1 MSHNLDNL
9 ISDLKS
15 LQNPVKA
22 KNCLWFFKTKKGEY
36 GYGDKFLG
44 LTNPQIR
51 ELVKKYQKTITL
63 SDVIFLLENSY
74 HECRLAALLI
84 LVYQFSHGDS
94 RSQKLIF
101 NLYLSHTSFINNWDL
116 VDLSAR
122 DIVGRYCYEQ
132 KESSILYNLA
142 KSQDLWERRISI
154 IATSFYIKNNNFAPT
169 IYISKKLLKDP
180 HDLIHKAVGWMLRE
194 VGKRDQSSLTD
205 FLNVHTTTMPRTAL
219 RYAIE
224 RLPEPL
230 RLHCLKLK

>member
-1 MSHNLDNL
+1 MTLNTL
-9 ISDLKS
+9 ISNLKS

-22 KNCLWFFKTKKGEY
+22 KNHLWFFKTGKGEY
-36 GYGDKFLG
+36 GEGDKFLG

-51 ELVKKYQKTITL
+51 ALVKKYQKSINL
-63 SDVIFLLENSY
+63 SEVISLLENPY

-84 LVYQFSHGDS
+84 LVYQYAHGDD
-94 RSQKLIF
+94 RTKKLVF

-122 DIVGRYCYEQ
+122 DIVGAYCYEQ
-132 KESSILYNLA
+132 KELSILYDLA
-142 KSQDLWERRISI
+142 KSKDLWERRISI
-154 IATSFYIKNNNFAPT
+154 ISTAFYIKNHDFSPT
-169 IYISKKLLKDP
+169 LTISKTLIKDS

-194 VGKRDQSSLTD
+194 VGKRDLKTLTD
-205 FLNVHTTTMPRTAL
+205 FLDIHATTMPRTAL

-230 RLHCLKLK
+230 RLHFLKLKS